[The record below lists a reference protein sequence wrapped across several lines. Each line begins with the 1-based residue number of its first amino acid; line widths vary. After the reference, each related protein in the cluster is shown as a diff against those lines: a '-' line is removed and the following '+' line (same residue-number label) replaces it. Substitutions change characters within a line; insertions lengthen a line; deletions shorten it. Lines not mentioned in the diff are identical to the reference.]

1 MSDLKNV
8 LWTEK
13 YRPHTVEHLITTK
26 EIKAL
31 VNGLIEKKAVQNY
44 LFTGPPGLGKT
55 TMAKLIL
62 DILGYEYIVINAS
75 LEGNIDTLRNRIQQ
89 FASTISFGGGRK
101 YVILDEAD
109 YLNANS
115 TQPALRNFMET
126 FAGNCGFIAT
136 ANYENRI
143 IEPLRLRFEVVRF
156 NVPKNQLPRLG
167 LDFTKR
173 LQQILTEENV
183 TFDEDVLARFV
194 MKRMP
199 NWRAVISGVQSY
211 AQRAGTIDVGILV
224 SEQAVNIDA
233 VVKPMF
239 VTKDYKAVRAWV
251 GQTINNDAGAIYSDL
266 AERLVDV
273 VNEKSVME
281 LMVILGRYQYQSAF
295 VADQQINLSACLA
308 EIMVTCLAK

>member
-1 MSDLKNV
+1 MSEVMNV

-26 EIKAL
+26 EIKQL
-31 VNGLIEKKAVQNY
+31 VTGLIEKKAVQNY
-44 LFTGPPGLGKT
+44 LFVGPPGLGKT

-62 DILGYEYIVINAS
+62 DVLGYEYIVINAS

-109 YLNANS
+109 YLNATS

-143 IEPLRLRFEVVRF
+143 IEPLRLRFETVRF

-173 LQQILTEENV
+173 LQQILTAENI

-199 NWRAVISGVQSY
+199 NWRAVINGVQSY
-211 AQRAGTIDVGILV
+211 AQRAGTV
-224 SEQAVNIDA
+224 DA
-233 VVKPMF
+233 VFKPMF
-239 VTKDYKAVRAWV
+239 VTKDYSAVRKWV
-251 GQTINNDAGAIYSDL
+251 AQTINNDAGAIYSAL
-266 AERLVDV
+266 AENLVDKV
-273 VNEKSVME
+273 DEKSVME
-281 LMVILGRYQYQSAF
+281 LMVILGKYQYQAAF